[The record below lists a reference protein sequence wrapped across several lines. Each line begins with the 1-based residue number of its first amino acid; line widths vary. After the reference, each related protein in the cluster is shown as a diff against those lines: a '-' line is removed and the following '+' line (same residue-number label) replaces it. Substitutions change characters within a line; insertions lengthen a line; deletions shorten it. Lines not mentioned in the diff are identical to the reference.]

1 MSNKDLGP
9 QRGGSVSFMT
19 LCSVTA
25 NAIFARWP
33 VMDREAIQHTSFLVP
48 YPGLD
53 SPSCLPSVPI
63 R

>member
-9 QRGGSVSFMT
+9 QNGGSVSFMT

-25 NAIFARWP
+25 NAVFARWP
-33 VMDREAIQHTSFLVP
+33 VMDREAIQYTSFLVP
-48 YPGLD
+48 CPGLD
-53 SPSCLPSVPI
+53 SPSYLLSVAI